1 MAVELHLR
9 CIDKVHAA
17 IVAMAL
23 PSLAAAQVYQKKLP
37 TDRDI
42 TLPGIVVSYPPNE
55 GERIEPGGVHNRT
68 TIGFPVCVTFVA
80 ADNQDMALGADA
92 EMLAEWRRRVLLHF
106 HDQSLAGVNEVNFCR
121 VEPRATIDMEAF
133 GRNLHAGAL
142 VIVCW
147 TRLSP
152 V

>member
-23 PSLAAAQVYQKKLP
+23 PSLPAGQVYQKKLP
-37 TDRDI
+37 TAGDI
-42 TLPGIVVSYPPNE
+42 TLPAIVVSYPPDE
-55 GERIEPGGVHNRT
+55 GERIEAGGVHNRT
-68 TIGFPVCVTFVA
+68 SIGWPVCVTFLA

-106 HDQSLAGVNEVNFCR
+106 HDQHLTGVTEVNFCR
-121 VEPRATIDMEAF
+121 VEPRATIDMEYF
-133 GRNLHAGAL
+133 RGNLHAGAL